1 MKPSHRIF
9 IIFLTDKAL
18 MFYSNNKAQIK
29 IFWNLCGSCQKSSH
43 APVSGQRPDLGAI
56 VWNSFCVY
64 GLMFSFWEMK
74 MEIRGLCNRFSQ
86 HLTQSSIW
94 SRGIYI
100 YQLTS
105 LHCFRTIYL
114 IFCDPSFLA
123 ARIST
128 TGKPCIICWIS
139 CSWFCT
145 TLTWFWCL
153 RSDIATI

>member
-56 VWNSFCVY
+56 VWNSLCVY

-100 YQLTS
+100 YQLTCW
-105 LHCFRTIYL
+105 LLCT
-114 IFCDPSFLA
+114 FLEL
-123 ARIST
+123 
-128 TGKPCIICWIS
+128 
-139 CSWFCT
+139 F
-145 TLTWFWCL
+145 TWFFVILHFWQPEYQQQV
-153 RSDIATI
+153 SPASYAE